1 MGLNEAAGGRLVN
14 KDVIR
19 VRDAR
24 CVPYLF
30 LELMQCRHVLG
41 LLVHGAAVTVE
52 M

>member
-30 LELMQCRHVLG
+30 LELMQCRNALSP
-41 LLVHGAAVTVE
+41 LVYGAGVIVE
-52 M
+52 T

>member
-1 MGLNEAAGGRLVN
+1 MGINEAAGDRLVS
-14 KDVIR
+14 KDVTR

-30 LELMQCRHVLG
+30 LELMQCRFVLG
-41 LLVHGAAVTVE
+41 LLVHGAAVIVG